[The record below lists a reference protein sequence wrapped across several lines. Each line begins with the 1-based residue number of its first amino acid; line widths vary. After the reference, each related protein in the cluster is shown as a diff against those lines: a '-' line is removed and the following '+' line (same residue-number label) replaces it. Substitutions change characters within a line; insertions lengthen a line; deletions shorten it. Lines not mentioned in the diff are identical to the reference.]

1 MSGVLAEPMTADERR
16 LFLAGVEWMRAA
28 AVAAIAA
35 DMDGRS
41 FPGQLALMDVTAIVE
56 AITPPTLTPARLG
69 ILGEG

>member
-1 MSGVLAEPMTADERR
+1 MTDILTQPMTDHERS
-16 LFLAGVEWMRAA
+16 LILAGIEWMRAA